1 MKTLSKILM
10 ITLFSMSVGSL
21 TSCKDK
27 DKENDDYEVTEDT
40 ISTKEEL
47 TTTATDTV
55 VVK

>member
-1 MKTLSKILM
+1 M